1 MKLLSCL
8 FEQSACFVKCFNPDT
23 FRGGSEEIVESWE
36 IEEQGKRPI
45 IVLVNGKSGWHYFQM
60 SYIYNL
66 LVPPLAERINY
77 NMFGSYRVIVFDDPN
92 QDICNRHF
100 ISQRT
105 VGKTIFLYTIVI
117 VFKFSV
123 CQYRRF
129 YRTWTV
135 WTSLK
140 RTRFLNQP
148 CQL

>member
-1 MKLLSCL
+1 MFGARLHYCLAVIITHYIRTMKLLSCL

-117 VFKFSV
+117 VF
-123 CQYRRF
+123 
-129 YRTWTV
+129 
-135 WTSLK
+135 LH
-140 RTRFLNQP
+140 N
-148 CQL
+148 